1 MNISILNVGF
11 LEAFHETTFAAIG
24 LLKTEAPS
32 NLPPSGGKLDVLKI
46 SDCIF
51 VCLSEAAGLM
61 LLLFVCL
68 FLFFFT
74 GGCAF

>member
-11 LEAFHETTFAAIG
+11 LEAFHETTFAANR
-24 LLKTEAPS
+24 LTENRSAE
-32 NLPPSGGKLDVLKI
+32 GGELDVLKI

-68 FLFFFT
+68 FFFSFFFT